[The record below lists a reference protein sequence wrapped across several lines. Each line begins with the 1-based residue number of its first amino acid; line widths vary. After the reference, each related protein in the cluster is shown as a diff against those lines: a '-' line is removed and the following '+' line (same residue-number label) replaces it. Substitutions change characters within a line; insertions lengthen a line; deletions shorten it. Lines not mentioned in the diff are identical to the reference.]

1 MLSLT
6 RLLTTPLLAG
16 LLLLGH
22 PGAQAETA
30 SLQLDNNGNIT
41 QRSTSRGTTTYTY
54 DALNRLDTESGPAK
68 TQTFKYDADGNRLSD
83 GSGSYTY
90 SPTANRMATRLGATV
105 TLDPA
110 GHITAD
116 GTGRTYTYNQAG
128 QLTTSSKGSLL
139 ASYYYNAQGQRTRKV
154 TTANAPQ
161 GAQTTVYH
169 YDLQGHLI
177 AETSG
182 TGTPIRTYVWRDDT
196 PIAQIEHQPSRKIFY
211 YEV

>member
-16 LLLLGH
+16 LLLLCH
-22 PGAQAETA
+22 LSAQAETA

-41 QRSTSRGTTTYTY
+41 QRSNSQGTTTYSY
-54 DALNRLDTESGPAK
+54 DALNRLETETIQGGN
-68 TQTFKYDADGNRLSD
+68 TQTFKYDADGNRMSD
-83 GSGSYTY
+83 GKGSYTY
-90 SPTANRMATRLGATV
+90 SPSANRMATRLGATV

-128 QLTTSSKGSLL
+128 QLATASKGSLL

-154 TTANAPQ
+154 TTVNAPQ
-161 GAQTTVYH
+161 GA
-169 YDLQGHLI
+169 
-177 AETSG
+177 
-182 TGTPIRTYVWRDDT
+182 
-196 PIAQIEHQPSRKIFY
+196 
-211 YEV
+211 